1 MVMDTFATGAHR
13 QAGHP
18 GEHVAEPAEPEDHR
32 AWLDH
37 RGITIAYLAFAAYA
51 AIAVFT
57 SAGQD
62 RMWALWALA
71 GYGTAV
77 ILLVRGRGWNLA
89 LLASVAMALVVP
101 LVWLSAR
108 DPLSA
113 GMVVIG
119 RAAQL
124 LLKDGL
130 PYLPPDHLSS
140 WLSYNPYLPA
150 MALFGMP
157 KAVGLTGLAGHPGV
171 WLALATVALLVAAV
185 WVMAPHQAVRCSDCR
200 RDILRYSA
208 FAVASPVIALN
219 LAVITTDPPVLAL
232 MLLSFALA
240 ARPSRALGAGLVLG
254 VACALKVTAWPEIPV
269 LAAMFWS
276 RDGARAAVRFA
287 ASSVSVAAVLIA
299 AMAPAAFVKPAA
311 MTENAI
317 LFPLGLTRH
326 KTPAASM
333 LPGHLL
339 ASTGSGGHLLAIA
352 LLLAAG
358 VAILASLVVRP
369 PRGVGAAAL
378 RLAIGL
384 AAMFALGP
392 DDRFGYF
399 IYPLGLLGWLA
410 LTNRKS
416 LAAAVRPVRKRDRD
430 REPHRHLGLPAVR
443 HRRGVRLAGHR
454 AAARP
459 GGDGP
464 LLRGELDAR

>member
-1 MVMDTFATGAHR
+1 MVMDTFATGTQR

-18 GEHVAEPAEPEDHR
+18 DEHVAAPAEPGDHR

-37 RGITIAYLAFAAYA
+37 RGITIAYVAFAAYA
-51 AIAVFT
+51 AIAAFT

-62 RMWALWALA
+62 RTWALWALA

-77 ILLVRGRGWNLA
+77 VLLLRGRGWNLA
-89 LLASVAMALVVP
+89 LLASFAMAVVVP

-119 RAAQL
+119 RAAGL
-124 LLKDGL
+124 LFKDGL
-130 PYLPPDHLSS
+130 PYLPPGHLSS

-157 KAVGLTGLAGHPGV
+157 KAVGLAGLAGHPGV
-171 WLALATVALLVAAV
+171 WLALATVSLIVAAV
-185 WVMAPHQAVRCSDCR
+185 WVTVPHQAARCSDCR
-200 RDILRYSA
+200 RDILRYAA

-240 ARPSRALGAGLVLG
+240 ARPSRALGAGLALG

-276 RDGARAAVRFA
+276 RDGARAAGRFTA
-287 ASSVSVAAVLIA
+287 ASVSVGAILIA
-299 AMAPAAFVKPAA
+299 AMAPAAFVEPAA
-311 MTENAI
+311 MIENAV

-339 ASTGSGGHLLAIA
+339 ASTGSAGHLLAIA

-369 PRGVGAAAL
+369 PRGVGASAL

-410 LTNRKS
+410 LTNRES
-416 LAAAVRPVRKRDRD
+416 LAAAVRPVLKRDRE
-430 REPHRHLGLPAVR
+430 REPQPYPRLSAVR
-443 HRRGVRLAGHR
+443 HRYRVRLGGHR
-454 AAARP
+454 AAARS
-459 GGDGP
+459 GGGGR
-464 LLRGELDAR
+464 LVRRGLHAR